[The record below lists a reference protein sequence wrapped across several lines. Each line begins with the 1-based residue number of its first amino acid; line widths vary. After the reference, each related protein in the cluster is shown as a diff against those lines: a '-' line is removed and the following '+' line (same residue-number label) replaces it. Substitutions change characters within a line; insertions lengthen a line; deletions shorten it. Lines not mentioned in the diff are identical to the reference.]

1 MEVRGRGLHLFNAVS
16 DYDVRMAQIV
26 TGVTMAAFI
35 GIGLTPGLRQHA
47 TALSRERCWH
57 FYLLVCGVLVGH
69 ALVR

>member
-1 MEVRGRGLHLFNAVS
+1 LFNAVS

-35 GIGLTPGLRQHA
+35 GIGLTPRLREHA
-47 TALSRERCWH
+47 TALRGALLAL
-57 FYLLVCGVLVGH
+57 YLVVCGVLVGH

>member
-1 MEVRGRGLHLFNAVS
+1 MFNAVS

-35 GIGLTPGLRQHA
+35 GVGLTPGLRQHA
-47 TALSRERCWH
+47 AAIRGVLLAL
-57 FYLLVCGVLVGH
+57 YLLVCGVLVGH